1 MDNWLCTRNNIV
13 TWYTVVDVTMSIETF
28 VLEIENREKKDIENL
43 DAELAQKKASLQNKR
58 DTTIRETQES
68 ALKEAKIKSERET
81 ARLIEAS
88 KLQAK
93 KILFNAINAN
103 LDSAFDVIKQELKN
117 YTKTPQYKK
126 TLENMVN
133 SAKKKIDQ
141 NIVIHCRDEDNS
153 LLKNMGVTIGSSIQ
167 TLGGIVAE
175 NKEGTKELDLTFEE
189 LLRTHEDEV
198 KGLILER
205 ML

>member
-1 MDNWLCTRNNIV
+1 
-13 TWYTVVDVTMSIETF
+13 MSIETF
-28 VLEIENREKKDIENL
+28 VLEIENRKKKDIENL
-43 DAELAQKKASLQNKR
+43 DEELAQKKVALQNKR
-58 DTTIRETQES
+58 DTAIREIQES

-81 ARLIEAS
+81 ARLIEAAR
-88 KLQAK
+88 LQAK
-93 KILFNAINAN
+93 KILFDAINAN
-103 LDSAFDVIKQELKN
+103 LVSSIDIIKQEIKN

-133 SAKKKIDQ
+133 SAKKRLDQ
-141 NIVIHCRDEDNS
+141 NIVIHCSDDDNS

>member
-1 MDNWLCTRNNIV
+1 LDYWLCTRHNIV
-13 TWYTVVDVTMSIETF
+13 TWHTVVDVTMSIETF
-28 VLEIENREKKDIENL
+28 VLEIENQKKKDIENL
-43 DAELAQKKASLQNKR
+43 DAELAQKKTALQNKR
-58 DTTIRETQES
+58 DTVTSEIQENAS
-68 ALKEAKIKSERET
+68 KEAKIKSERET
-81 ARLIEAS
+81 ARLVEAAR
-88 KLQAK
+88 LQAK
-93 KILFNAINAN
+93 KILFDAINTN
-103 LDSAFDVIKQELKN
+103 LDSAFDVIREELKK

-133 SAKKKIDQ
+133 TTKKIDQ
-141 NIVIHCRDEDNS
+141 NIIIHCRNEDTA
-153 LLKNMGVTIGSSIQ
+153 LLKNSGVTVGSTIQ

-175 NKEGTKELDLTFEE
+175 NKNGTKEIDLTFEE

>member
-1 MDNWLCTRNNIV
+1 
-13 TWYTVVDVTMSIETF
+13 MSIETF
-28 VLEIENREKKDIENL
+28 VLEIEKQEKKDIENL

-68 ALKEAKIKSERET
+68 ALKEAKMKSERET

-93 KILFNAINAN
+93 KILFDAINAN